1 MINSIDNG
9 YNYIFIVKPQSA
21 ALTYDELITSASALL
36 TKARK
41 LNGES

>member
-21 ALTYDELITSASALL
+21 TLTFDELVTSATALL

>member
-9 YNYIFIVKPQSA
+9 YNYIFIVKSQSVT
-21 ALTYDELITSASALL
+21 LTFDELITSATALL
-36 TKARK
+36 SKARK